1 MNSKTRAR
9 VIILPMESCNSIFGH
24 AHLRIFRF
32 LIKLTFGTL
41 RAGQPS
47 TFLTQTLEIGLDRT
61 TYKNFARSGGAKTE
75 FAQVSMY
82 MYYYHELE
90 KTNTTI
96 LYQPLNVI

>member
-47 TFLTQTLEIGLDRT
+47 TFLTQTLEIGLDST

-82 MYYYHELE
+82 VCTII
-90 KTNTTI
+90 TNSRKLI
-96 LYQPLNVI
+96 PLFYINL